1 MIVSLPTT
9 IGNFLHLKGG
19 GVMSNSYRVSRLL
32 GWLTAIVL
40 GVECQLAAPQLQ
52 SSNPAQSI
60 TTPQFKPTPEQIG
73 DSLMARQRYQAAI
86 EAYKTAPQNSSESW
100 NKMGVAYQ
108 LLLNN
113 DDASRCYTM
122 ALKLDPK
129 NAVAINNM
137 GSIYMSKKDF
147 GRAVKFY
154 RKALKLDSKSALFHK
169 NLGTAL
175 LSERKYKKGWE
186 SYQTALS
193 IDPAIFD
200 HSASV
205 RIENPASVQDRGAM
219 NFYMAK
225 SCVKAGM
232 TDRAVDYL
240 RLALNEGFTTPKKI
254 LADAELASL
263 KTVPAFQQLLAS
275 QGVYLT
281 PAAPSASVRQ

>member
-1 MIVSLPTT
+1 
-9 IGNFLHLKGG
+9 
-19 GVMSNSYRVSRLL
+19 MSSANRVPRIL

-40 GVECQLAAPQLQ
+40 AMEWM
-52 SSNPAQSI
+52 SSGAQVPSPIPAQSV
-60 TTPQFKPTPEQIG
+60 TSPQFKPTPEQIG

-86 EAYKTAPQNSSESW
+86 EAYKTAPQNSSEAW

-108 LLLNN
+108 LMLNV
-113 DDASRCYTM
+113 DDAARCYQE

-129 NAVAINNM
+129 NSVAMNNL
-137 GSIYMSKKDF
+137 GSVYMARKDF
-147 GRAVKFY
+147 GRAEKSY
-154 RKALKLDSKSALFHK
+154 RKALKLDPKSALFHK

-200 HSASV
+200 HSSSV
-205 RIENPASVQDRGAM
+205 RVENPASIQDRGAM
-219 NFYMAK
+219 NYYMAK

-232 TDRAVDYL
+232 TARAIDYL

-281 PAAPSASVRQ
+281 PSAPSAVVRQ

>member
-1 MIVSLPTT
+1 
-9 IGNFLHLKGG
+9 
-19 GVMSNSYRVSRLL
+19 MSNLYRVPRVL

-40 GVECQLAAPQLQ
+40 AAECQLAAPQLT
-52 SSNPAQSI
+52 SSNPAQSV
-60 TTPQFKPTPEQIG
+60 TSPQFKPTPEQIG

-86 EAYKTAPQNSSESW
+86 EAYKTAPQDSSEAW

-108 LLLNN
+108 LMLNN
-113 DDASRCYTM
+113 DDAARCYYR

-129 NAVAINNM
+129 NAIAINNM
-137 GSIYMSKKDF
+137 GSIYMSKKDY
-147 GRAVKFY
+147 GKAEKSY
-154 RKALKLDSKSALFHK
+154 RKALKFDPKSALFLK

-186 SYQTALS
+186 TYQAALA

-200 HSASV
+200 HSTSV
-205 RIENPASVQDRGAM
+205 RIENPASIQDRGAM

-232 TDRAVDYL
+232 TARAVDYL

-281 PAAPSASVRQ
+281 PAAPSPSERQ